1 MDRSLLSTRATL
13 VLLLAVLA
21 GAAAGLLSALAG
33 DGTARCALCGLAA
46 AGGALPVINQVIT
59 PDRTG
64 GEPRL
69 QPSGDDHG

>member
-21 GAAAGLLSALAG
+21 GAAVGLLSALAG
-33 DGTARCALCGLAA
+33 DGAARCALCGFAA
-46 AGGALPVINQVIT
+46 AGGALPVINRVIA
-59 PDRTG
+59 PDRAG
-64 GEPRL
+64 DEPRL

>member
-21 GAAAGLLSALAG
+21 GAAVGLLSALAG
-33 DGTARCALCGLAA
+33 EGTARCVLCGFAA
-46 AGGALPVINQVIT
+46 AGGALPVANQAIA

-64 GEPRL
+64 GEARL
-69 QPSGDDHG
+69 RPSGDDHG